1 MSRFL
6 LFVKFGSMTS
16 FGSTSEHF
24 TKCFFLQKFF
34 FFHQFTKFSP
44 PKVSHYTA
52 SSVTVSTPKF
62 TCTRAKNIYYAT
74 HLHTSQPTHLHVPP
88 PLLHPSTPT
97 PQHPY
102 TPHNLH
108 PSTPALLHSLI
119 LTCILISG
127 CELMYS
133 MSLW

>member
-24 TKCFFLQKFF
+24 IKCFFLQIFFSTNSQSFLLQKFLTIQHLF
-34 FFHQFTKFSP
+34 CYSKCTQIYM
-44 PKVSHYTA
+44 YT
-52 SSVTVSTPKF
+52 SK
-62 TCTRAKNIYYAT
+62 KKYYAT
-74 HLHTSQPTHLHVPP
+74 HLHSSQPTLLHVPP

-97 PQHPY
+97 PQQPY